1 MFAAGVGVVAGTDTG
16 TSGNDKSGPETAAV
30 DETKSLILLS
40 NGRWQSLDG
49 RRDTPHR
56 NYESSAVRAVGQGLP
71 QQP

>member
-40 NGRWQSLDG
+40 NRSLAEFGRQ
-49 RRDTPHR
+49 
-56 NYESSAVRAVGQGLP
+56 A
-71 QQP
+71 